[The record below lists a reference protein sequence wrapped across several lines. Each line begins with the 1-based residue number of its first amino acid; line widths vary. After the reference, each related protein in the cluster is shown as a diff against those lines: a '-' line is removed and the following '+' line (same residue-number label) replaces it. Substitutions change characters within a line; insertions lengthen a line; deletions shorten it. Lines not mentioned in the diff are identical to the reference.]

1 MPQSGGK
8 ATFLHILERIVTGRV
23 SCKFD
28 KSASALEI
36 YEQVTNFDVFNELL
50 VQKSNLWFQQNIL
63 TNAKEVKAFIVVS
76 YIIGVK
82 QMLSIS

>member
-50 VQKSNLWFQQNIL
+50 VQKRNLSDFNKTFSPMPRKL
-63 TNAKEVKAFIVVS
+63 KLLL
-76 YIIGVK
+76 
-82 QMLSIS
+82 LSATS

>member
-8 ATFLHILERIVTGRV
+8 ATFLHILGRIATGRV

-50 VQKSNLWFQQNIL
+50 VQKKTSL
-63 TNAKEVKAFIVVS
+63 
-76 YIIGVK
+76 
-82 QMLSIS
+82 ISTKHSHQCQGS

>member
-36 YEQVTNFDVFNELL
+36 YKQVTNFDVFNELL
-50 VQKSNLWFQQNIL
+50 VLQSSL
-63 TNAKEVKAFIVVS
+63 
-76 YIIGVK
+76 
-82 QMLSIS
+82 

>member
-50 VQKSNLWFQQNIL
+50 VQKRNLSDFNKTFPPMPRKL
-63 TNAKEVKAFIVVS
+63 KLLL
-76 YIIGVK
+76 
-82 QMLSIS
+82 LSATS

>member
-8 ATFLHILERIVTGRV
+8 ATFLQILERIVTGRV

-50 VQKSNLWFQQNIL
+50 VLQSSLWFQQNIL

-76 YIIGVK
+76 YIISVK
-82 QMLSIS
+82 

>member
-50 VQKSNLWFQQNIL
+50 VQKRNLSDFNKTFSPMRRKL
-63 TNAKEVKAFIVVS
+63 KLLL
-76 YIIGVK
+76 
-82 QMLSIS
+82 LSATS